1 MKSHSATGIVL
12 RMVALG
18 IRLQAG
24 SHTARCQPPRDP
36 TLISNGMDECATTHM
51 HVRGGWERKPV
62 PLHVTSPRAFSANVI
77 SNTS

>member
-36 TLISNGMDECATTHM
+36 TLISNGMSVPPHICTSG
-51 HVRGGWERKPV
+51 VGGRRKPV